1 MLLRKHIPLEL
12 VTTTRQETVTNA
24 DLELLCDRIAQVRR
38 VLNTTAVTLWSRDY
52 WGTVERQLSRKLDIM
67 RVDIER

>member
-1 MLLRKHIPLEL
+1 MLLRKRIPLEL
-12 VTTTRQETVTNA
+12 VTTARQETVTNA

-38 VLNTTAVTLWSRDY
+38 VLNTTAVTLWSKDY
-52 WGTVERQLSRKLDIM
+52 WGRVERQLSRKLDIM